1 MGIPMVYAKAKDR
14 TKGRILK
21 KVGAD
26 KILYPEE
33 EIGERIAMTLR
44 YGNLH
49 EYVNLDGDFYL
60 VETDIPKRWI
70 GKSLVEL
77 NLRKKYGFN
86 VIALKKNSSMITNIN
101 VEEPLKEGYQVVVVG
116 HKDKLNKILMN

>member
-1 MGIPMVYAKAKDR
+1 
-14 TKGRILK
+14 
-21 KVGAD
+21 
-26 KILYPEE
+26 
-33 EIGERIAMTLR
+33 MTLR

-101 VEEPLKEGYQVVVVG
+101 VEEPLIEGYQVVVVG